1 MSKKVRKRVRK
12 YITIFF
18 TVRKKGRI
26 HVKRGKIRYPITK
39 ERLKNQFLNVVRNP
53 FNMIVFFSLIIL
65 FCLIVIPLLQM
76 VASTFTAAKSEIR
89 RIGGKPGDFTL
100 YYWRYILLSNMSQ
113 STLWDPLKN
122 SLIVGPFTVLVS
134 VPLGSILG

>member
-1 MSKKVRKRVRK
+1 M
-12 YITIFF
+12 
-18 TVRKKGRI
+18 
-26 HVKRGKIRYPITK
+26 KRGKIRYPITK

-89 RIGGKPGDFTL
+89 RIGGKPGNLADPQGTATRAEIATIF
-100 YYWRYILLSNMSQ
+100 SNFI
-113 STLWDPLKN
+113 K
-122 SLIVGPFTVLVS
+122 
-134 VPLGSILG
+134 